1 MNAAQILLSLKYN
14 LDIIPDDTSRDDY
27 LNQLIASAKALIKR
41 EGVILTGSYEDG
53 QLIVMY
59 AAYMYRKRADSDQ
72 PMPRML
78 RWALNNKIFSQ
89 KMGGLT

>member
-78 RWALNNKIFSQ
+78 RWALNNRIFSQ
-89 KMGGLT
+89 KMGG

>member
-78 RWALNNKIFSQ
+78 RWTLNNKIFSQ
-89 KMGGLT
+89 KMGG

>member
-27 LNQLIASAKALIKR
+27 LNQLITSAKALIKR

-89 KMGGLT
+89 KMGG

>member
-78 RWALNNKIFSQ
+78 RWALNNRVFAQ
-89 KMGGLT
+89 KMGG

>member
-27 LNQLIASAKALIKR
+27 LSQLIASSKALIKR

-89 KMGGLT
+89 KMGG

>member
-89 KMGGLT
+89 KMGG